1 MVFVIFENR
10 VTSVLFSFF
19 ALFLLQNTCTVSHFL
34 TLSLPLP
41 IDPFLLSRPLP
52 KFPVD
57 FLGKKKYNVISI
69 RNISSSEAGGAGAGG
84 ILGVRVFYLFIL
96 FFMILKE
103 EWET

>member
-57 FLGKKKYNVISI
+57 FLDPLAV
-69 RNISSSEAGGAGAGG
+69 RAPFFSSGAGGAGAGG